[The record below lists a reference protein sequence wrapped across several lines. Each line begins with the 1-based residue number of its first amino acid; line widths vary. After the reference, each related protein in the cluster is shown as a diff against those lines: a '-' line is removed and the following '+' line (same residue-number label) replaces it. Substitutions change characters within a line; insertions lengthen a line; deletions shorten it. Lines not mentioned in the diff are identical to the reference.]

1 MKIETRKVDNERGIV
16 QITTSD
22 ERHYLVGDKYYPSV
36 TWICGYY
43 PKGIGYMKWLSEH
56 GWDEAEAL
64 KVAAGEE
71 GSKIHRAISDIL
83 NGKTVKIDDKYSDND
98 GNEPKELTAIEYE
111 AIMSFVS
118 WLNET
123 QPEVLKV
130 DYTLVNEQEGYAG
143 TIDMKLRINGE
154 IWIVDI
160 KTSKDIYPSHELQVS
175 AYKKADPECQKIAI
189 LQVGYTRNKAKFKF
203 TEIEDQY
210 PLFQAAKAIW
220 TKETAGV
227 QPQQKD
233 FPLELAWQK
242 KIEQKP
248 TYSTPTKELLNRADG
263 IAKITGPASFVR
275 KLERKKKVVVRKKV
289 TKK

>member
-1 MKIETRKVDNERGIV
+1 MKIETRKVDNERGII

-22 ERHYLVGDKYYPSV
+22 ERWYLVNEKFYPSV

-43 PKGIGYMKWLSEH
+43 PKGIGFMKWLSEH
-56 GWDEAEAL
+56 GWDEAEAV
-64 KVAAGEE
+64 KQAAGEK
-71 GSKIHRAISDIL
+71 GSKVHQAISDIL
-83 NGKTVKIDDKYSDND
+83 RGATIKIDSKFAVN
-98 GNEPKELTAIEYE
+98 GGEPTELTAIEYE
-111 AIMSFVS
+111 AVMSFAN

-130 DYTLVNEQEGYAG
+130 DYTLVNETDGYAG
-143 TIDMKLRINGE
+143 TIDMKLKINGE
-154 IWIVDI
+154 VWIIDI

-175 AYKKADPECQKIAI
+175 AYKKADSECQKIAI
-189 LQVGYTRNKAKFKF
+189 LQVGYARNKAKYKF

-220 TKETAGV
+220 AKETNGV

-233 FPLELAWQK
+233 FPLELSWK
-242 KIEQKP
+242 KQIEP
-248 TYSTPTKELLNRADG
+248 TVVIANQNLSTPKGYEASVKGG
-263 IAKITGPASFVR
+263 IKTIKLRKVR
-275 KLERKKKVVVRKKV
+275 VKRKV